1 MTASS
6 TACNTLQVMSMS
18 VKYVLELES
27 AASTPDGDYLGGW
40 EATVLY
46 MSI

>member
-1 MTASS
+1 
-6 TACNTLQVMSMS
+6 MSMS